1 MKILWRITKYGFSYP
16 WLLGWAYAMNLAAT
30 AAALAIPPLMGDAI
44 DEALSSGLRSRV
56 VLAGV
61 AILGAGTLRAAFG
74 YVQIVCTDS
83 MMSRVE
89 RDLRVEVLDKLQ
101 RLSFAFH
108 DRQRTGDLMS
118 RATADVDETANF
130 MQMGLIQ
137 VTRTVV
143 WFVAIAAI
151 MMATNWRLGLISLAF
166 MPLSMWLLGALSMRI
181 EAAWARVQKDTGR
194 MTSVLQESV
203 AGNRLVQAFGAS
215 RHEERRFASAAAT
228 VARDEYLARR
238 SYASFASVLDYLF
251 VIAMGAMVWFGARE
265 VVDGRL
271 SEGELAMFLLYMT
284 LLQQPMRTA
293 GWIVNQFAVTHAAG
307 KRLFEVLDA
316 ESPVLEASNARPVT
330 TVRGR
335 VRFDRVSFSYD
346 SGAEA
351 LHDIDFEV
359 QPGQM
364 VALLGAPGSGK
375 SSIVHLVPRFYDA
388 TAGRV
393 TVDGVDVRE
402 LKLRELRRNVG
413 IVLQDVFIFGA
424 TFRDNLAYGA
434 EEAAPAEIEA
444 AARVAQLHDFIDGL
458 PDKYE
463 TWVGERGVK
472 LSGGQRQRLA
482 IARTIL
488 LDPATLILDDSTS
501 SVDVETEHQIQ
512 QALAEVVKG
521 RTTFVIAH
529 RLSTVRNA
537 DLILV
542 MDEGRIAERGTHHEL
557 LSKGGL
563 YRRIHDIQLL
573 PQEGDVIL
581 PDSLPALKGDSA

>member
-30 AAALAIPPLMGDAI
+30 AAALAIPPLMGGAI

-61 AILGAGTLRAAFG
+61 AILGAGIMRAAFG
-74 YVQIVCTDS
+74 YVQILFTQS
-83 MMSRVE
+83 VE
-89 RDLRVEVLDKLQ
+89 GRMGRDLRVEVLGKLQ

-108 DRQRTGDLMS
+108 DRQRTGDVMS
-118 RATADVDETANF
+118 RATADVEEAAY
-130 MQMGLIQ
+130 MPAALIQ
-137 VTRTVV
+137 ATRMIV
-143 WFVAIAAI
+143 WFIAVAAI
-151 MMATNWRLGLISLAF
+151 MLATNWRLGLVSLAF
-166 MPLSMWLLGALSMRI
+166 MPLSVWLLGALAKRI
-181 EAAWARVQKDTGR
+181 EAAWARVQKDTGK
-194 MTSVLQESV
+194 MTAVLQESV
-203 AGNRLVQAFGAS
+203 AGKRLVQAFGAS
-215 RHEERRFASAAAT
+215 RHEETRFESAAGA

-238 SYASFASVLDYLF
+238 SHASFASVLDYLF
-251 VIAMGAMVWFGARE
+251 VVAMGAMVWFGARE
-265 VVDGRL
+265 IVDGRL
-271 SEGELAMFLLYMT
+271 SEGDLAMFLLYMA
-284 LLQQPMRTA
+284 LLHQPVSTA
-293 GWIVNQFAVTHAAG
+293 GWMVNQFAVTHAAG
-307 KRLFEVLDA
+307 KRIFEVLDA
-316 ESPVLEASNARPVT
+316 ESPVLEASNPRAVAA
-330 TVRGR
+330 VRGH

-346 SGAEA
+346 SRAEA
-351 LHDIDFEV
+351 LHDIDIDV
-359 QPGQM
+359 QPGQT

-375 SSIVHLVPRFYDA
+375 TSIVHLVPRFYDV

-393 TVDGVDVRE
+393 TVDGVDVRD
-402 LKLRELRRNVG
+402 LRLRELRRNIG

-434 EEAAPAEIEA
+434 EEAEPQEIEA
-444 AARVAQLHDFIDGL
+444 AARIAQLHDFIDGL
-458 PDKYE
+458 PKKYD

-488 LDPATLILDDSTS
+488 IDPAILILDDSTS

-512 QALAEVVKG
+512 QALAEVVRG

-581 PDSLPALKGDSA
+581 PDSLPAPGGGRS

>member
-1 MKILWRITKYGFSYP
+1 MKILWRVTKYSFRYP
-16 WLLGWAYAMNLAAT
+16 WLLVGAYVMNLATT
-30 AAALAIPPLMGDAI
+30 AAALAIPPLMGGAI

-61 AILGAGTLRAAFG
+61 AILGAGIMRAAFG
-74 YVQIVCTDS
+74 YVQILFTQS
-83 MMSRVE
+83 VE
-89 RDLRVEVLDKLQ
+89 GRMGRDLRVEVLGKLQ

-108 DRQRTGDLMS
+108 DRQRTGDVMS
-118 RATADVDETANF
+118 RATADVEEAAY
-130 MQMGLIQ
+130 MPAALIQ
-137 VTRTVV
+137 ATRMIV
-143 WFVAIAAI
+143 WFIAVAAI
-151 MMATNWRLGLISLAF
+151 MLATNWRLGLVSLAF
-166 MPLSMWLLGALSMRI
+166 MPLSVWLLGALAKRI
-181 EAAWARVQKDTGR
+181 EAAWARVQKDTGK
-194 MTSVLQESV
+194 MTAVLQESV
-203 AGNRLVQAFGAS
+203 AGKRLVQAFGAS
-215 RHEERRFASAAAT
+215 RHEETRFESAAGA

-238 SYASFASVLDYLF
+238 SHASFASVLDYLF
-251 VIAMGAMVWFGARE
+251 VVAMGAMVWFGARE
-265 VVDGRL
+265 IVDGRL
-271 SEGELAMFLLYMT
+271 SEGDLAMFLLYMA
-284 LLQQPMRTA
+284 LLHQPVTTA
-293 GWIVNQFAVTHAAG
+293 GWMVNQFAVTHAAG
-307 KRLFEVLDA
+307 KRIFEVLDA
-316 ESPVLEASNARPVT
+316 ESPVLEASNPRAVAA
-330 TVRGR
+330 VRGH

-346 SGAEA
+346 SRAEA
-351 LHDIDFEV
+351 LHEIDIDV
-359 QPGQM
+359 QPGQT

-375 SSIVHLVPRFYDA
+375 TSIVHLVPRFYDV

-393 TVDGVDVRE
+393 TVDGVDVRD
-402 LKLRELRRNVG
+402 LRLRELRRNIG

-434 EEAAPAEIEA
+434 EEAEPQEIEA
-444 AARVAQLHDFIDGL
+444 AAKVAQLHDFIDGL
-458 PDKYE
+458 PDKYD

-488 LDPATLILDDSTS
+488 LDPAILILDDSTS

-512 QALAEVVKG
+512 QALAEVVRG

-581 PDSLPALKGDSA
+581 PDSLPAPGGGRS